1 MAVEHDTA
9 TEKDNTQNYFYGGIR
24 WDTTDKL
31 SLLFKAGLQH
41 KEFDEET
48 PDFEDSD
55 NFVVDLQTLY
65 RITEKTDVVL
75 DLYRTNEESD
85 STAASERVV
94 LGALL
99 GYTQKFTEKI
109 TGKCRFTYYDNE
121 DLTTKVRVSTA
132 GTIVVPLLGQIEVKG
147 GTVNGIIDKIT
158 RSLADG
164 YLVNPQVNIFVEEY
178 RSKKV
183 VVLGNVRTPGLI
195 ELSGPTNFLEL
206 VSKAGGL
213 EKDAGDTA
221 TIQRKNGAAA
231 PTVIVIGLLALIEMG
246 DLSQNVQITDG
257 DTVFISKAGMCFI
270 TGEVKSPG
278 TYSCGDGT
286 TVLRLVALAGGFT
299 GKASKSSISVVR
311 IVNNEKKVYK
321 DVDLYTALQ
330 DNDVVVVPESFF

>member
-1 MAVEHDTA
+1 
-9 TEKDNTQNYFYGGIR
+9 
-24 WDTTDKL
+24 
-31 SLLFKAGLQH
+31 
-41 KEFDEET
+41 
-48 PDFEDSD
+48 
-55 NFVVDLQTLY
+55 
-65 RITEKTDVVL
+65 
-75 DLYRTNEESD
+75 
-85 STAASERVV
+85 
-94 LGALL
+94 
-99 GYTQKFTEKI
+99 
-109 TGKCRFTYYDNE
+109 
-121 DLTTKVRVSTA
+121 
-132 GTIVVPLLGQIEVKG
+132 
-147 GTVNGIIDKIT
+147 
-158 RSLADG
+158 
-164 YLVNPQVNIFVEEY
+164 
-178 RSKKV
+178 